1 MSDTIT
7 TSPTPE
13 KPTLLDAVAEFASVF
28 SRGDTADDLA
38 VRLSCPEVDALAGIL
53 RAFGRD
59 EAADLWI
66 VEHATD
72 GDEGDT
78 HTLGA
83 AVAAQPPG
91 RCQAV
96 GSRRRGTPTC
106 PGD

>member
-13 KPTLLDAVAEFASVF
+13 KPTLLDAVAEFAFVC

-72 GDEGDT
+72 GDT

-96 GSRRRGTPTC
+96 GSRRRGAPTC

>member
-1 MSDTIT
+1 MYDTIN

-13 KPTLLDAVAEFASVF
+13 KPTLLDAVAEFAFVC

-96 GSRRRGTPTC
+96 GSRRRGAPTC

>member
-13 KPTLLDAVAEFASVF
+13 KPTLLDAVAEFAFVC

-66 VEHATD
+66 VEHTTD

-78 HTLGA
+78 HTLGG

-96 GSRRRGTPTC
+96 GSRRRGAPTC

>member
-7 TSPTPE
+7 TSPGPG

-38 VRLSCPEVDALAGIL
+38 VRLSCTEVDALAGLL

-66 VEHATD
+66 AEHATD
-72 GDEGDT
+72 DDEGDA
-78 HTLGA
+78 HTTEGA
-83 AVAAQPPG
+83 Q
-91 RCQAV
+91 R
-96 GSRRRGTPTC
+96 
-106 PGD
+106 

>member
-13 KPTLLDAVAEFASVF
+13 KQTLLDAVAEFASVF

-53 RAFGRD
+53 RAFGKD

-66 VEHATD
+66 AEHATD
-72 GDEGDT
+72 DDEGDT

-83 AVAAQPPG
+83 AQPPG
-91 RCQAV
+91 RCQAAE
-96 GSRRRGTPTC
+96 SRRRDTPTC

>member
-13 KPTLLDAVAEFASVF
+13 KPTLLDAVAEFAFVC

-38 VRLSCPEVDALAGIL
+38 VRLSCPEATALAGIL